1 MSYFNVRVYGLLI
14 SPQNEILISDEQSG
28 DRTFSKFP
36 GGGLEL
42 GEGLADALKRE
53 FMEECNA
60 EIAVLE
66 HFYTTD
72 FYEQSS
78 FNDSQILSIYYLV
91 KPLQPLMLNFKTAVF
106 DFDENT
112 LQSFRWVNLNDLQ
125 TGDVTFKTD
134 KTVVEL
140 LIKQRN
146 SIKEKNL

>member
-14 SPQNEILISDEQSG
+14 NAENQVLISDEQSG
-28 DRTFSKFP
+28 GRTFSKFP

-42 GEGLADALKRE
+42 GEGLIDALKRE

-60 EIAVLE
+60 EIEVLS
-66 HFYTTD
+66 HLYTTD

-78 FNDSQILSIYYLV
+78 FNDSQILSIYYIV
-91 KPLQPLMLNFKTAVF
+91 NAIHPLDLNFKTEVF

-112 LQSFRWVNLNDLQ
+112 LQSFRWVSLNNLKTD
-125 TGDVTFKTD
+125 DVTFKTD

-140 LIKQRN
+140 LIKERN
-146 SIKEKNL
+146 Q